1 MPYFFMIFDKTVL
14 VVYNMTMK
22 KIWINK
28 ANSFKEAAEFDSDYY
43 MKMPKAERI
52 NTMQL
57 LREIYRK
64 LKAPRN
70 ENGKRLRRVIKV
82 I

>member
-1 MPYFFMIFDKTVL
+1 MAMQ
-14 VVYNMTMK
+14 

-28 ANSFKEAAEFDSDYY
+28 ANSFKEAAEFDSAYY
-43 MKMPKAERI
+43 AKMSRAERI
-52 NTMQL
+52 GTMQF
-57 LREIYRK
+57 LREIYFK
-64 LKAPRN
+64 FKAPRN

>member
-1 MPYFFMIFDKTVL
+1 MW
-14 VVYNMTMK
+14 YNIAMK
-22 KIWINK
+22 KIWINR
-28 ANSFKEAAEFDSDYY
+28 ANSFKEAAEFDSAYY
-43 MKMPKAERI
+43 MKMSRAERI
-52 NTMQL
+52 GTMQL
-57 LREIYRK
+57 LRDIYNK

>member
-1 MPYFFMIFDKTVL
+1 
-14 VVYNMTMK
+14 MK

-28 ANSFKEAAEFDSDYY
+28 ADSFKEASAFDSAYY
-43 MKMPKAERI
+43 LKMSKTERI
-52 NTMQL
+52 STMQF
-57 LREIYRK
+57 LREIYFK
-64 LKAPRN
+64 FKAPRN